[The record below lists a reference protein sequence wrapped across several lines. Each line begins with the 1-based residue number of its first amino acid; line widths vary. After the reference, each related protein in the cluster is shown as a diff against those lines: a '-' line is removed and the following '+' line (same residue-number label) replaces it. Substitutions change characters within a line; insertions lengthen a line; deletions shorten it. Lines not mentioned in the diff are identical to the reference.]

1 MNTFVA
7 IGMDDLDS
15 ILGSGD
21 GSPVLVFK
29 HSPHCWTS
37 IFAAQEIGRFQV
49 AHPNIPIRLIDV
61 LANRAVSQTVA
72 ERLGLR
78 HPSPQAIL
86 LAGGQVQW
94 AASHQDITEDGIARA
109 LVRLPAATGSSATP
123 A

>member
-49 AHPNIPIRLIDV
+49 AHPNIPIRLIAV
-61 LANRAVSQTVA
+61 LAD
-72 ERLGLR
+72 RLGLR
-78 HPSPQAIL
+78 HASPQAIL

-94 AASHQDITEDGIARA
+94 AASHQDVTEDGIARA
-109 LVRLPAATGSSATP
+109 LVRMAAATGSTATP

>member
-61 LANRAVSQTVA
+61 LANR
-72 ERLGLR
+72 
-78 HPSPQAIL
+78 H
-86 LAGGQVQW
+86 GGPR
-94 AASHQDITEDGIARA
+94 AR
-109 LVRLPAATGSSATP
+109 TGYWSGVHRGWFRS
-123 A
+123 